1 MLLPNLSSRNFVS
14 LRNKNFFERAPPN
27 INMLISIVKAFFA
40 IFGVMDSVGNVP
52 VFLSLTEGF
61 DIQTKKR
68 LAIKAVL
75 RAGAILLV
83 FLFLGN
89 AILDFF
95 RISIESFRIAGGLII
110 ILIGLQILFGIR
122 SFKDSLSQADDLSS
136 VPLATPLIA
145 GPGMITTTIIFSK
158 EYGYIITI
166 IAIAANLL
174 LSWILFH
181 FAHRIVKIIGRS
193 GSLMLAKF
201 MSLILVAIGVEFIR
215 NALNL

>member
-1 MLLPNLSSRNFVS
+1 
-14 LRNKNFFERAPPN
+14 
-27 INMLISIVKAFFA
+27 
-40 IFGVMDSVGNVP
+40 
-52 VFLSLTEGF
+52 
-61 DIQTKKR
+61 
-68 LAIKAVL
+68 L

-95 RISIESFRIAGGLII
+95 RISIESFRIAGGIII

-122 SFKDSLSQADDLSS
+122 SFKDSQQPDDLSA

-158 EYGYIITI
+158 EYGYLITI

-174 LSWILFH
+174 LSWVLFH
-181 FAHRIVKIIGRS
+181 FAHRIVKVIGRS

-215 NALNL
+215 SAFNL